1 MGTNVEKC
9 GKRDGREDG
18 FAPGPHAV
26 RTDGPR
32 GGREWTAVRT
42 CSACAGDYEDP
53 DRTAGMMDEA
63 ESEECDETFDIGT
76 EEFPAEDH

>member
-1 MGTNVEKC
+1 MNVEKC
-9 GKRDGREDG
+9 GKRDGREG
-18 FAPGPHAV
+18 AFAPGPRLA
-26 RTDGPR
+26 RADNPR

-63 ESEECDETFDIGT
+63 ESEESDEAFGT
-76 EEFPAEDH
+76 GSEEFPAEDH

>member
-1 MGTNVEKC
+1 MNVEKC
-9 GKRDGREDG
+9 GKRDRREG
-18 FAPGPHAV
+18 EFAPEPQPA
-26 RTDGPR
+26 RADDPR
-32 GGREWTAVRT
+32 GEREWTAVRT

-63 ESEECDETFDIGT
+63 ESEECDETFDTGT